1 MRKKRL
7 ANVSKLLQNGGET
20 CAICLETLLAPGLRC
35 QRLGCGHTYQRWHT
49 RLYGPCPSNPQS
61 HSALAFDPPRPQ
73 QAVPSQEPRRA
84 TTPVRSVHTPSPC
97 DVERDAHFE
106 QRIQDSLQF
115 RTQDGNPV
123 SVIMIYLGRG
133 GYMADAAE
141 KAIDLGF
148 PAGVEAVG
156 AIAPTSTDRRW
167 SFGLRGDSYSSERL
181 TTYDEIASALLQENQ
196 KASAPSLAGETTPL
210 QEALVGKTR
219 A

>member
-1 MRKKRL
+1 MSSDMFSFKTTKNIET
-7 ANVSKLLQNGGET
+7 ASSDSVSSKGTSTVKSVCQLQQRAVGTWRRAPADCNERSALGNST
-20 CAICLETLLAPGLRC
+20 MDHCHCKSISTHSDVISTALSLSVIAPGLRC

-106 QRIQDSLQF
+106 QRMQDSLQF

-133 GYMADAAE
+133 GYRT
-141 KAIDLGF
+141 G
-148 PAGVEAVG
+148 EA
-156 AIAPTSTDRRW
+156 
-167 SFGLRGDSYSSERL
+167 
-181 TTYDEIASALLQENQ
+181 Q
-196 KASAPSLAGETTPL
+196 PSLSLREH
-210 QEALVGKTR
+210 
-219 A
+219 